1 MITRRSFLRGAGGA
15 VLSLP
20 WLESLAESPAAQA
33 PHRFAVFYVPIGV
46 VRRSFFPLETDN
58 EVPVFRGAD
67 FKGVDGA
74 DIKPGLHPFPL
85 TPTIKPLEGMRE
97 HVTLITG
104 IDRTFQSGTDVHA
117 QCGSC
122 FLTSAAPYSIQHS
135 AYPLDRTLDHV
146 IADEIGGTTP
156 FRTMEFSCNP
166 HKDNKESIY
175 FDNISWYATGQVAPS
190 IRDPRK
196 AYRRMF
202 GMQEIDRVRNIS
214 DLVLDEAR
222 SLRRELG
229 YADREKFG
237 EYLEAIRSIE
247 VKTDRLE
254 KMKGELDKVGL
265 TEPSAAHLPRGEHI
279 QLMAD
284 LMIVALQAG
293 LTRVATF
300 MIGPERWDT
309 PYMFDGLFDDPRSH
323 HKMSHNQR
331 QYITHLEQV
340 DRFHMQQFA
349 LVLEKMKA
357 IKESNGSTLLD
368 NTLITYGSGL
378 GDGST
383 HQFHNLP
390 IIVGGGSGFGIKG
403 DRHIHCSD
411 GTPLANL
418 WLKQAQLMGVKGNR
432 FADSTQ
438 AMDQLVG

>member
-175 FDNISWYATGQVAPS
+175 FDNIS
-190 IRDPRK
+190 
-196 AYRRMF
+196 
-202 GMQEIDRVRNIS
+202 
-214 DLVLDEAR
+214 
-222 SLRRELG
+222 
-229 YADREKFG
+229 
-237 EYLEAIRSIE
+237 
-247 VKTDRLE
+247 
-254 KMKGELDKVGL
+254 
-265 TEPSAAHLPRGEHI
+265 
-279 QLMAD
+279 
-284 LMIVALQAG
+284 
-293 LTRVATF
+293 
-300 MIGPERWDT
+300 
-309 PYMFDGLFDDPRSH
+309 
-323 HKMSHNQR
+323 
-331 QYITHLEQV
+331 
-340 DRFHMQQFA
+340 
-349 LVLEKMKA
+349 
-357 IKESNGSTLLD
+357 
-368 NTLITYGSGL
+368 
-378 GDGST
+378 
-383 HQFHNLP
+383 
-390 IIVGGGSGFGIKG
+390 
-403 DRHIHCSD
+403 
-411 GTPLANL
+411 
-418 WLKQAQLMGVKGNR
+418 
-432 FADSTQ
+432 
-438 AMDQLVG
+438 